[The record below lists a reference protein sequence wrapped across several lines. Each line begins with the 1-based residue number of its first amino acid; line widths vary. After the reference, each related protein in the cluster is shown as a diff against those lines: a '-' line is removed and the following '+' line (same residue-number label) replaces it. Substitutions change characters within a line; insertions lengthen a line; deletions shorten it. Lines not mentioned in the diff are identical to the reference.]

1 VEGGYPDMKAK
12 FGNGAVSEEAVREGG
27 IDAFV
32 VRAGRYARVE
42 RGRRAKRGR

>member
-12 FGNGAVSEEAVREGG
+12 FGNGAVSEEAAREAR

-32 VRAGRYARVE
+32 VRAGRYAR
-42 RGRRAKRGR
+42 G